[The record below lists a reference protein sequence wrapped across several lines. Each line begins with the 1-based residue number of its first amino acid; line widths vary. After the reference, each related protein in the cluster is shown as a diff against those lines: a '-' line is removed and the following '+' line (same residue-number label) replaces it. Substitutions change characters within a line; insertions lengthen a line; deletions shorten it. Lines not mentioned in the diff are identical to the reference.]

1 MWLQMDRL
9 GANYMKTVGEIKTM
23 LGAVPLVVN
32 LPIGSEE
39 TFQGVFDLVAM
50 KSIIWTGEVRSAL
63 APLQFT
69 KRAELCHLLGMGINS
84 GSSKGTFAF
93 RRIAQSFELQPC
105 LGHGPCTLSQELGL
119 SNDRGVRC

>member
-1 MWLQMDRL
+1 MVPQMDRL

-50 KSIIWTGEVRSAL
+50 KSIIWTGEVSSAL
-63 APLQFT
+63 SSHQVTCTCAT
-69 KRAELCHLLGMGINS
+69 CSVSASESTWKAAAGRA
-84 GSSKGTFAF
+84 A
-93 RRIAQSFELQPC
+93 
-105 LGHGPCTLSQELGL
+105 
-119 SNDRGVRC
+119 